1 MMKYTRKQICEAIK
15 HWQKQLKK
23 MNEDQNNSVHNLWQY
38 VIQSN
43 KDHGAIIDGRFYA
56 SQTFSSKNDL
66 IDDMIE
72 KYDFVGWENVSTEEI
87 VASNEELFDRLTDIG
102 VVQVKDNETDEGIS
116 IHITPDNDLRMMASQ
131 ASDAAK
137 MAARAAARAAKAQA
151 VTYSDDE
158 IERRMNAK
166 RNAARVSK
174 AAARAA
180 RAADL
185 AARTNTDGRTMSRD
199 EYRRM
204 MSSN

>member
-1 MMKYTRKQICEAIK
+1 
-15 HWQKQLKK
+15 
-23 MNEDQNNSVHNLWQY
+23 
-38 VIQSN
+38 
-43 KDHGAIIDGRFYA
+43 
-56 SQTFSSKNDL
+56 
-66 IDDMIE
+66 MIE